1 MVVAFASL
9 VDGSNTVFASPIL
22 QYDRLNTGLNT
33 VLTMDRLFAC
43 YYIRN
48 KE

>member
-22 QYDRLNTGLNT
+22 QYDRLNT